1 MNKAHLGSAHAKI
14 VSLLCLFVL
23 GSIAVAGLW
32 PFHAPRNAV
41 SWLTDKNGLR
51 FSGHGS
57 AVSAGAFRS
66 SRPPNN
72 TGCSLE
78 ILLKPARTTVGGSI
92 LAFDSSPDPRVP
104 FLLRQYGTSLAVLR
118 YVVDEHGNVTRPWY
132 KVDQVLEAGKQVLV
146 TVTSSKDN
154 VALYVNGVLARRF
167 SDSGIVSRELT
178 GQLVLANSTVDDSW
192 TGQIMGLAIYSRELT
207 PAQVREH
214 FQSWTPDQE
223 PSLTGEQALTA
234 RYLFNERGG
243 NIVHNQVD
251 PATNLIVPA
260 KYFVL
265 HPALLLSTW
274 AEYSHTGSFW
284 KRWSF
289 WEDLG
294 VNICGFVP
302 VGFVFFAYCFSVRHI
317 ERPALVAV
325 LMGLFLSF
333 SIEALQRLLPNRDSG
348 MTDLLT
354 NTTGTALGVLLY
366 RSSYVQDLWMKA
378 LEFVARIL
386 RCGVT
391 RRGRKRSACFR
402 RTSKVII
409 VEQSVDSQ
417 T

>member
-1 MNKAHLGSAHAKI
+1 MNKAHLDSAHAKI

-32 PFHAPRNAV
+32 PFHVPRNAV
-41 SWLTDKNGLR
+41 SWLTDKDGLR

-57 AVSAGAFRS
+57 AASAGAFRS
-66 SRPPNN
+66 RRPPND

-78 ILLKPARTTVGGSI
+78 ILLKPARTTASGSI
-92 LAFDSSPDPRVP
+92 LAFDSSTDPRVP

-118 YVVDEHGNVTRPWY
+118 YLVDEHGQVTRPWY

-146 TVTSSKDN
+146 TVTSGKDN

-167 SDSGIVSRELT
+167 SDSGIASGELT

-192 TGQIMGLAIYSRELT
+192 RGEIMGLAIYSRELT
-207 PAQVREH
+207 PGQVREH
-214 FQSWTPDQE
+214 SQSWTRDQE
-223 PSLTGEQALTA
+223 PLSAGEQALTA
-234 RYLFNERGG
+234 RYLFNERDG

-265 HPALLLSTW
+265 HPAFLRPTW
-274 AEYSHTGSFW
+274 AEYAHAGSFW
-284 KRWSF
+284 RRWSF

-294 VNICGFVP
+294 VNVCGFVP
-302 VGFVFFAYCFSVRHI
+302 VGFVFFAYFSAVRRLR
-317 ERPALVAV
+317 RPALMAV
-325 LMGLFLSF
+325 LMGLFLSC
-333 SIEALQRLLPNRDSG
+333 SVEVLQRLLPNRDSG

-378 LEFVARIL
+378 LEFGARIL
-386 RCGVT
+386 QCGVT
-391 RRGRKRSACFR
+391 KRGRQHSTCLGRA
-402 RTSKVII
+402 SKVI
-409 VEQSVDSQ
+409 VAGHSVDTQ